1 MNNTEDKPKAT
12 ATKPPFRGQA
22 ALLLAL
28 VAALAGL
35 IIGLVAE
42 STDQRIHNNR
52 QQRVLDE
59 LAEILPA
66 GSYDNNPATS
76 MVNIDAPG
84 QLQTRA
90 AVTAYLARQQGQLS
104 AVVYAL
110 TTHDGYSGDIGLL
123 VAIAASGELLAVRV
137 TRHQETPGIGDQ
149 IEPARSDWLQQF
161 AGVSTAVNDFERQ
174 QEQPWSSQFD
184 QISGATITCSAV
196 IDAVARISRYHQ
208 QHASQLQQQLKQ
220 QASTSP

>member
-1 MNNTEDKPKAT
+1 MPDLAHKPATDKR
-12 ATKPPFRGQA
+12 PPWPWQA
-22 ALLLAL
+22 AALLAL

-42 STDQRIHNNR
+42 STDQRIHDNR

-59 LAEILPA
+59 LAGMLPA
-66 GSYDNNPATS
+66 HSYDNNPALHT
-76 MVNIDAPG
+76 VPVEAPG

-90 AVTAYLARQQGQLS
+90 AVIAYLATRQGQPS

-137 TRHQETPGIGDQ
+137 TRHQETPGIGDK
-149 IEPARSDWLQQF
+149 IEAGRSDWLRQF
-161 AGVSTAVNDFERQ
+161 TGVSAAVMDYEQQHERS
-174 QEQPWSSQFD
+174 WSSQFD
-184 QISGATITCSAV
+184 QISGATITSSAV

-208 QHASQLQQQLKQ
+208 QHCAQLWQ
-220 QASTSP
+220 QARQQEANPA